1 MLDLSGRLTRLL
13 AALRQKTKRFPYQIP
28 SSAFLR
34 YQDIRI
40 LQQRPPS
47 TRTAAG
53 RRREGREKGLE
64 WRERERSLAAA
75 KSFHILTTFK

>member
-53 RRREGREKGLE
+53 KRRVLSGGE
-64 WRERERSLAAA
+64 WSPAAAA